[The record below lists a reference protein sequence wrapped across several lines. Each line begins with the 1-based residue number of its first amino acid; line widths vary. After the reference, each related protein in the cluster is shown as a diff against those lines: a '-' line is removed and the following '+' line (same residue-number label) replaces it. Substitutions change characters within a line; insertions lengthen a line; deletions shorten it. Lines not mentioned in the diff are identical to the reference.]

1 MWLLGQF
8 TDYKNTRWNWP
19 FRKNSIIS
27 YLNSLLMA
35 SSLLLKGS
43 LYFGFTASCWSF
55 RIWFS
60 IQATF
65 LCLLLGGAAAPAT
78 PGVRVGVEIPPLGL
92 GAVCNKFGVLLSF
105 SFGCRIVPAP
115 IGRGRLCCA
124 WKKKKICVKNKLK
137 EPSKYDIFSY
147 KLLICFTVLF
157 FEKRTRAKQC
167 QKVFFICGKKWT
179 VW

>member
-1 MWLLGQF
+1 MCQITILNLGWKVEDSDLAHLF
-8 TDYKNTRWNWP
+8 EDADKVKIHFEIKPPLKR
-19 FRKNSIIS
+19 SIIL
-27 YLNSLLMA
+27 YLKSLLMA

-65 LCLLLGGAAAPAT
+65 LCLLLGGAAAPTA

-92 GAVCNKFGVLLSF
+92 GAVCNIFGVLLSL

-115 IGRGRLCCA
+115 IGRGRLCWA
-124 WKKKKICVKNKLK
+124 WKKKNMKNKLK
-137 EPSKYDIFSY
+137 FSQY
-147 KLLICFTVLF
+147 
-157 FEKRTRAKQC
+157 
-167 QKVFFICGKKWT
+167 
-179 VW
+179 

>member
-1 MWLLGQF
+1 MNMALKSVFWQ
-8 TDYKNTRWNWP
+8 TRINHL
-19 FRKNSIIS
+19 

-65 LCLLLGGAAAPAT
+65 LCLLLGGAAAPTT
-78 PGVRVGVEIPPLGL
+78 PGVKAGVEVPPLGL
-92 GAVCNKFGVLLSF
+92 GAVCNKFGVLLSL

-115 IGRGRLCCA
+115 IGRGRLCWA
-124 WKKKKICVKNKLK
+124 WKKNMKNKLK
-137 EPSKYDIFSY
+137 NSQNTKYH
-147 KLLICFTVLF
+147 ICFSQTL
-157 FEKRTRAKQC
+157 KQS
-167 QKVFFICGKKWT
+167 IWR
-179 VW
+179 